1 MPLNWNIEKVK
12 DYKTLC
18 WDESKSMKLKT
29 DSLIWLMIAID
40 MTRITSKN
48 WKEVYRRVWLVEA
61 IRGVSCYKAPEGKTH
76 PDEGEDWIPDPFTP
90 ADIKAHIGL
99 GTNVSTMTPFQWNKK
114 FLNTMVQNE
123 VDRETS
129 CVE

>member
-61 IRGVSCYKAPEGKTH
+61 FRG
-76 PDEGEDWIPDPFTP
+76 EGEDWIPDPFTP

-99 GTNVSTMTPFQWNKK
+99 GTNVSTMTSFQWNKK

-123 VDRETS
+123 GDRETS